1 MNSKFEHE
9 QKKYKVQVENLEQE
23 LEQLKKEMEEMR
35 RESIAISF
43 DQVDLLR
50 LRNKENANKESLIF
64 NQTVHDLWNQKQG
77 EFNNLNNLLTGINPQ
92 SKQPLPKVQR
102 V

>member
-1 MNSKFEHE
+1 MNSKFENE
-9 QKKYKVQVENLEQE
+9 EKKYKVQVENLEQE

-50 LRNKENANKESLIF
+50 LRNKENANK
-64 NQTVHDLWNQKQG
+64 
-77 EFNNLNNLLTGINPQ
+77 
-92 SKQPLPKVQR
+92 
-102 V
+102 